1 VALVASA
8 EEELG
13 EDVVTVV
20 AAGAEA
26 LDGGGPAPEPPRHG
40 AVGPG
45 ADVEA
50 ARDPRDHGGGV
61 GPGVVDHVQA
71 RLGAPGR
78 AVTEAEEEQALVA
91 AGDGGGGGVA
101 ALGAAGQPSD
111 LERQGGH
118 AGGRRRPGK
127 GRAPCRPQGRSWR
140 GARGAAAPGPQIKEA
155 PSQASTNNIVYKI

>member
-1 VALVASA
+1 
-8 EEELG
+8 
-13 EDVVTVV
+13 
-20 AAGAEA
+20 
-26 LDGGGPAPEPPRHG
+26 
-40 AVGPG
+40 VGPG

-118 AGGRRRPGK
+118 AGGTSETWERQGSVPSPG
-127 GRAPCRPQGRSWR
+127 PVLE

-155 PSQASTNNIVYKI
+155 PSQASTNSIVYKI